1 MEYKGYELRW
11 GSLTMVTV
19 HSIGKGALP
28 KALGG
33 SYTSTAFAKDA
44 IDGYLANKGIKDG
57 ETASRSGS

>member
-11 GSLTMVTV
+11 EALTMVTV

-33 SYTSTAFAKDA
+33 SFTTTAFAKNA
-44 IDGYLANKGIKDG
+44 IDGY
-57 ETASRSGS
+57 